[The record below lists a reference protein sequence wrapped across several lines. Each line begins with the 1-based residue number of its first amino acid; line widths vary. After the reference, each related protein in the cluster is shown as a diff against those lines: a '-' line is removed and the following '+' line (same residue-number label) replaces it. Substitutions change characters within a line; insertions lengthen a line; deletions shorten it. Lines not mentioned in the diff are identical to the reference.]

1 MEHCSNHLPVFV
13 SRKLIDGNDE
23 LCFCCTDLSSME
35 VIHLPCCKASV
46 HRHCV
51 LDALTT
57 NDQCVYCR
65 NYLSPQDILDCSPI
79 RMALSG
85 DASNTTRSQEEIAAP
100 ESIMSGG
107 AAPGGA
113 LKAPPE
119 ATMSH
124 EEVAA
129 NMNPHSFHEKRTSLS
144 SVSLVGEEDN
154 NGLLFAPTCTTCF
167 NENKYLLCRPKKVF
181 APMD

>member
-1 MEHCSNHLPVFV
+1 MELFHAIDVEGAREVYDKKNIHQFVMAEWDRLVERCSNDLPVFV
-13 SRKLIDGNDE
+13 SRKLIDGSDE
-23 LCFCCTDLSSME
+23 LCFCCADSASME

-65 NYLSPQDILDCSPI
+65 KYLLPQDILDCSPI

-124 EEVAA
+124 EEV
-129 NMNPHSFHEKRTSLS
+129 EYGRDTS
-144 SVSLVGEEDN
+144 
-154 NGLLFAPTCTTCF
+154 
-167 NENKYLLCRPKKVF
+167 
-181 APMD
+181 

>member
-1 MEHCSNHLPVFV
+1 MELFHAIDDEAAHEVYEQKNIRQFVMAEWDKLVELCSNDLPVFV
-13 SRKLIDGNDE
+13 LEKQNKGDNG
-23 LCFCCTDLSSME
+23 LCFCCHNLPSME
-35 VIHLPCCKASV
+35 IILLPCCKAGV

-51 LDALTT
+51 LDGLTT

-65 NYLSPQDILDCSPI
+65 NYLSLQDILDCSPI

-85 DASNTTRSQEEIAAP
+85 DASNTTRSQLENTAP

-129 NMNPHSFHEKRTSLS
+129 NINPPRIHF
-144 SVSLVGEEDN
+144 
-154 NGLLFAPTCTTCF
+154 
-167 NENKYLLCRPKKVF
+167 
-181 APMD
+181 